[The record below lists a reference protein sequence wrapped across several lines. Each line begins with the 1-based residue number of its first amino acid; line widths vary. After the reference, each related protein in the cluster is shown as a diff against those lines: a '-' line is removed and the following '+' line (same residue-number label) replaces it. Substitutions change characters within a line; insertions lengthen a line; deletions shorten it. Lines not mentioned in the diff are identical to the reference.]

1 LAVKP
6 VDNETFYREVDEEL
20 RRDQLAGQWKRYGK
34 LIVAG
39 VVLFL
44 AAIGGAIWWQNQRTL
59 KAGERGESLTS
70 AFEDIAAGNKKA
82 ADPKLDALIKD
93 GPAGYKAAA
102 LLTRADLAAESS
114 DMKGA
119 VANFRAVADNQD
131 FPKPYR
137 DLALVRVTAV
147 EFDRL
152 PPQAVLDRLKPLATP
167 DNAFFGSAGEM
178 VAIAYLKLNRPA
190 EAGRLYAAMAKDKKV
205 PDSIRSRSQQMASSL
220 GFDAIQQPLPGAPQ
234 AGASQE
240 GRQ

>member
-1 LAVKP
+1 MALKP

-20 RRDQLAGQWKRYGK
+20 RRDQLADYWRRYGK
-34 LIVAG
+34 LAIAG
-39 VVLFL
+39 VVLII
-44 AAIGGAIWWQNQRTL
+44 AAIGAVIWWQNQREL
-59 KAGERGESLTS
+59 KAAARGETLIS

-82 ADPKLDALIKD
+82 ADPKLDDLIKN
-93 GPAGYKAAA
+93 GSPGYKAAA
-102 LLTRADLAAESS
+102 LLSRADLAAEAS

-119 VANFRAVADNQD
+119 VTNFRAVADNED

-152 PPQAVLDRLKPLATP
+152 PPQAVIDRMKPLATP
-167 DNAFFGSAGEM
+167 DSAFFGSAGEM
-178 VAIAYLKLNRPA
+178 VALSYLKLNRPA

-220 GFDAIQQPLPGAPQ
+220 GFDAIQQPAPGAPQ
-234 AGASQE
+234 E